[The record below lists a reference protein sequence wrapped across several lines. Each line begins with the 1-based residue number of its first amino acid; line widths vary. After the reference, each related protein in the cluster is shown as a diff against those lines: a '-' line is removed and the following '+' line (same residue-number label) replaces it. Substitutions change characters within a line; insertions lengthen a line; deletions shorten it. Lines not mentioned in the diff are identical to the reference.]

1 MREIKTGRNHLQY
14 LKNGKKKQLKNKPV
28 FCKCKATFLTSKM
41 PFRFI
46 FTKLVAFVSLDN
58 LSYKRRLG
66 SIERVRK
73 VIAVKLLID
82 VLQIEAPMVISVL

>member
-1 MREIKTGRNHLQY
+1 
-14 LKNGKKKQLKNKPV
+14 
-28 FCKCKATFLTSKM
+28 M